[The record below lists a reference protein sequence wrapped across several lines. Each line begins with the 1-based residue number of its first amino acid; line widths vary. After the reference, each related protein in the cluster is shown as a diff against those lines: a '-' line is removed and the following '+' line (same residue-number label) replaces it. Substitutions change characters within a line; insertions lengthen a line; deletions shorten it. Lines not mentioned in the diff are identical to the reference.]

1 MHLPRAVRG
10 DGLAVALGGRPRGR
24 EPLRV
29 GSVVQSGEKRRE
41 ETPRRGASARSGSR
55 SRRLDASSKR
65 RARPLG
71 RMRHPRETQRVA
83 EEALRA
89 RKGASR
95 TCCGTFAQ
103 PWLITLDSQTT
114 RDGGTRVPPRSCAS
128 RSAGDE
134 ARRDRVA
141 TVFYRRSRTAR
152 GTLGSRARA
161 SAAKR
166 IERICTLRLNAHIR
180 SIFVFPLAIPHA
192 SRAAT
197 FAAPHS
203 ARARVRRR
211 VRVVRSTANVAV
223 AQATAPRARTALSVS
238 RESSVTRGQKH
249 GAACHGR
256 PAGDE
261 PGPERARGR
270 ARVLRVASGGEGEGQ
285 TVLPRGAHARHAT
298 RDRPRTRPP
307 RTRCRR

>member
-1 MHLPRAVRG
+1 MWSRAESDAEKKRRG
-10 DGLAVALGGRPRGR
+10 GERARGQGRALVVSTRRRSGARGR
-24 EPLRV
+24 
-29 GSVVQSGEKRRE
+29 S
-41 ETPRRGASARSGSR
+41 
-55 SRRLDASSKR
+55 
-65 RARPLG
+65 PLG
-71 RMRHPRETQRVA
+71 RRRHPRETQRVA
-83 EEALRA
+83 PPRFA
-89 RKGASR
+89 RSGRASR

-152 GTLGSRARA
+152 GRPAVRMQSLARVRT
-161 SAAKR
+161 KR
-166 IERICTLRLNAHIR
+166 IQRICTLRLNAYTR

-249 GAACHGR
+249 GAACHGL

-285 TVLPRGAHARHAT
+285 AVLPRGAHARHAT
-298 RDRPRTRPP
+298 RDRPRARPP

>member
-1 MHLPRAVRG
+1 M
-10 DGLAVALGGRPRGR
+10 
-24 EPLRV
+24 
-29 GSVVQSGEKRRE
+29 
-41 ETPRRGASARSGSR
+41 
-55 SRRLDASSKR
+55 
-65 RARPLG
+65 
-71 RMRHPRETQRVA
+71 RETQRRNAAEGSERAVRVA
-83 EEALRA
+83 LSSSRRVVEAARARSVRSGGGDIRGKRNGWRLRA
-89 RKGASR
+89 SR
-95 TCCGTFAQ
+95 AREELHAPAAG
-103 PWLITLDSQTT
+103 
-114 RDGGTRVPPRSCAS
+114 RSPNPGSS
-128 RSAGDE
+128 RSTRRRRATGERAFRLGRARLEVPVMKRDE
-134 ARRDRVA
+134 IGSPPFFIAQAERHAADRD
-141 TVFYRRSRTAR
+141 SSSS
-152 GTLGSRARA
+152 SRARA

-166 IERICTLRLNAHIR
+166 IQRICTLRLNAYTR

-203 ARARVRRR
+203 ARARVWRR

-238 RESSVTRGQKH
+238 RESSVTRGQKN
-249 GAACHGR
+249 GAARHGL

-285 TVLPRGAHARHAT
+285 AVLPRGAHARHAT

>member
-1 MHLPRAVRG
+1 MWC
-10 DGLAVALGGRPRGR
+10 R
-24 EPLRV
+24 ECERNA
-29 GSVVQSGEKRRE
+29 EKKRRGGE
-41 ETPRRGASARSGSR
+41 RARGQGRALVVSTRRRSGARS
-55 SRRLDASSKR
+55 K
-65 RARPLG
+65 RPLG
-71 RMRHPRETQRVA
+71 RRRHPRETQRVA
-83 EEALRA
+83 PPRFA
-89 RKGASR
+89 RSGRASR

-141 TVFYRRSRTAR
+141 TVFYRPSRTAR
-152 GTLGSRARA
+152 GRPALFLCSRARA

-166 IERICTLRLNAHIR
+166 IQRICTLRLNAYTR

-238 RESSVTRGQKH
+238 RESSVTRGQKN
-249 GAACHGR
+249 GAARHGL

-285 TVLPRGAHARHAT
+285 AVLPRGAHARHAT
-298 RDRPRTRPP
+298 RDRPRARPP